1 MEIHLIRHT
10 KPDIE
15 AGVCYGQ
22 TDIPLAASFDKEW
35 AEIRDK
41 LPIDVDRIFTSPLS
55 RCTQLSERMAE
66 HYGLSPEKDVRLME
80 MNFGDWEMKR
90 WDDIDQSELIVWM
103 NDFQIN
109 PCPNGESYHNVAS
122 RLKDFISDKLQEES
136 KYFIVTHGGIIK
148 CFHGLLN
155 NYHGM
160 DLPISYG
167 EIYSLLATGRNLE
180 IKIFPKTP

>member
-15 AGVCYGQ
+15 AGICYGQ
-22 TDIPLAASFDKEW
+22 SDIQLATSFDKEW
-35 AEIRDK
+35 TEIRKK
-41 LPIDVDRIFTSPLS
+41 LPLNVDRLFTSPLS
-55 RCTQLSERMAE
+55 RCTKLSERLAA
-66 HYGLSPEKDVRLME
+66 HFGLLPEKDVRLME
-80 MNFGDWEMKR
+80 MNFGDWEMKK
-90 WDDIDQSELIVWM
+90 WDDIDQSELNAWM
-103 NDFQIN
+103 NDFQIK
-109 PCPNGESYHNVAS
+109 PCPNGESYSNVTS

-136 KYFIVTHGGIIK
+136 KYLIVTHGGIIK

-167 EIYSLLATGRNLE
+167 EIYSFTGNWQKLVSMAR
-180 IKIFPKTP
+180 T